1 MTFYE
6 EMAELAAE
14 MLEEFGT
21 PGVLVRSGPTISQF
35 DKKLGRNI
43 VTTSAAQRIPVS
55 ASVGPVAVKNSE
67 GREVLKSVAVTLSA
81 PVQGDTLEWGDLTYT
96 IGVVT
101 GLPLQGKI
109 VAYMSEVA

>member
-6 EMAELAAE
+6 EMAELAVE
-14 MLEEFGT
+14 MLDEFGA
-21 PGVLVRSGPTISQF
+21 PGVLVRSGPSISQF
-35 DKKLGRNI
+35 DKQLGRNV
-43 VTTSAAQRIPVS
+43 VTASAAQQIPVS
-55 ASVGPVAVKNSE
+55 TSVGPVAVKNTE
-67 GREVLKSVAVTLSA
+67 GREVLKSVAVTLVA
-81 PVQGDTLEWGDLTYT
+81 PVQGDTLLWGDLTYT